1 MDIRPVTERNN
12 KNLITYALGLRW
24 RGSRSVEPV
33 LQSEAAECGLAC
45 LCMVARHHG
54 LEIDIHHLRQRCETS
69 LKGITLS
76 QLMDI
81 AQSLNLL
88 SRPLRVEM
96 SELYRLKLPCILHWE
111 LDHFVVLERVTRK
124 GLQIVDPAVG
134 RRHVTHRLASE
145 SFTGIALELSPTTQ
159 FETGKA
165 SARLQL
171 MPFFRGARGL
181 YRGLL
186 QLLLFS
192 IALQIFAL
200 ITPFYAQIV
209 VDDVLLSGDRDLLLL
224 LGVVFGLLVLVDTLV
239 TVARGW
245 VVLYLGTQ
253 LQYSWFR
260 DLFRHLLHLPLA
272 YFEKR
277 HIGDIQSRFGSLR
290 AVQELVSTQAVAA
303 LIDGL
308 MATTTLVVM
317 LLYNGSLTLVVAIS
331 LLLYALLRMLFLPQ
345 LRLKSNEALLA
356 EAQKESYF
364 LESIRGIL
372 SIKSFARERQRES
385 GLGIQQAKALNASAQ
400 TRKIDIWLNSGYQ
413 LLFGLQNVAVIWL
426 GALAILEGTF
436 TVGML
441 LAFLAYKNQFTQR
454 SSALVDRIAE
464 FRLATIHLDRLADVV
479 HTKAEVEPDRVTAD
493 ISVPL
498 RGEIE
503 LRNVWF
509 RYADTEPYVLSNVN
523 LHIKSGE
530 HVAITAPSGF
540 GKTTLIKII
549 MGLLQP
555 SRGEVLVD
563 GKPLQHYAINLY
575 RSQVCAVMQED
586 QLLAGSLLDNIT
598 FFDPD
603 ADYQLAIMCSQMAAI
618 NDEIV
623 LMPMQYHTLV
633 GDMGAALSGGQKQ
646 RVLLAR
652 ALYQRPRVLIL
663 DEASS
668 HLDAALEA
676 RTVAA
681 IRTLSI
687 TRIVVAHR
695 RETLEQVDRLIR
707 LDADPT

>member
-1 MDIRPVTERNN
+1 MALLPRDDENWW
-12 KNLITYALGLRW
+12 ALG
-24 RGSRSVEPV
+24 GSTEF
-33 LQSEAAECGLAC
+33 
-45 LCMVARHHG
+45 
-54 LEIDIHHLRQRCETS
+54 
-69 LKGITLS
+69 
-76 QLMDI
+76 
-81 AQSLNLL
+81 
-88 SRPLRVEM
+88 
-96 SELYRLKLPCILHWE
+96 
-111 LDHFVVLERVTRK
+111 LDHIESNTV
-124 GLQIVDPAVG
+124 GQQDIGQYQIV
-134 RRHVTHRLASE
+134 
-145 SFTGIALELSPTTQ
+145 
-159 FETGKA
+159 
-165 SARLQL
+165 
-171 MPFFRGARGL
+171 M
-181 YRGLL
+181 
-186 QLLLFS
+186 
-192 IALQIFAL
+192 
-200 ITPFYAQIV
+200 
-209 VDDVLLSGDRDLLLL
+209 
-224 LGVVFGLLVLVDTLV
+224 
-239 TVARGW
+239 
-245 VVLYLGTQ
+245 
-253 LQYSWFR
+253 
-260 DLFRHLLHLPLA
+260 
-272 YFEKR
+272 
-277 HIGDIQSRFGSLR
+277 
-290 AVQELVSTQAVAA
+290 
-303 LIDGL
+303 
-308 MATTTLVVM
+308 
-317 LLYNGSLTLVVAIS
+317 
-331 LLLYALLRMLFLPQ
+331 
-345 LRLKSNEALLA
+345 
-356 EAQKESYF
+356 
-364 LESIRGIL
+364 
-372 SIKSFARERQRES
+372 
-385 GLGIQQAKALNASAQ
+385 
-400 TRKIDIWLNSGYQ
+400 
-413 LLFGLQNVAVIWL
+413 
-426 GALAILEGTF
+426 AILDGTF

-454 SSALVDRIAE
+454 SSALVDKIAE

-479 HTKAEVEPDRVTAD
+479 HTKAEFEPDRLTSD

-503 LRNVWF
+503 LRNIWF

-523 LHIKSGE
+523 MHIKSGE

-575 RSQVCAVMQED
+575 RSQVCTVMQED

-603 ADYQLAIMCSQMAAI
+603 ANLQLAVTCSQMAAI

-707 LDADPT
+707 LDADPA